1 MIRIEFNPTEIQLLK
16 QEKDENTNPKI
27 RRRVEVVYLK
37 SKGLQ
42 HKDIHD
48 ITGFSHTQITK
59 LLNLYQMGGLQAIK
73 TLHYQGQL
81 SKLHPFKDELKSSF
95 EKKPFATLK
104 EAKARIAEIS
114 GIGLSLTQ
122 VKEFLDKMGIKRR
135 KVKQIPDKV
144 HIQKQEAFKK
154 TNLSL

>member
-1 MIRIEFNPTEIQLLK
+1 MIRIDFNQAEIQLLK
-16 QEKDENTNPKI
+16 KEKDKNPNPKI

-42 HKDIHD
+42 HKQIQD
-48 ITGFSHTQITK
+48 ITGFSPTQVTK
-59 LLNLYQMGGLQAIK
+59 LLNLYQMGGLEAIK
-73 TLHYQGQL
+73 TLHYQGQP
-81 SKLHPFKDELKSSF
+81 SKLHHFKDELKSSF

-114 GIGLSLTQ
+114 GISLSLTQ

-154 TNLSL
+154 TSLSL